1 MIELRA
7 TAKLLRSQTETVSNL
22 RGVDVLL
29 VQHLFEDTLAFVTA
43 LKAANILVRAVVG
56 IPYSAKEHVRH
67 ELENR
72 GIDTLVPD
80 MERISEVVLTH
91 VQQSTELGRKSIL
104 HEVGGY
110 CSELASNSAKFEEGC
125 LGIVEETKQGLWRY
139 SKQPTLRV
147 PVVQFADAKLKTF
160 ESEFVG
166 RAVARSVDEDLALLG
181 KSVDTADL
189 GVIGFGDIGSGVAR
203 SLRRRG
209 SHVRCFDIKP
219 MRMMDAGA
227 QGFRCVDLQRLI
239 RASDAIVGATGVG
252 CMEAEHLENL
262 RDGVLLSSASSR
274 NLEFPISAI
283 RQARVEDSKLS
294 AHVHEYR
301 LKWGKS
307 VRVSSDGFPVNFR
320 SFSLPPSFG
329 DLMFCQVL
337 MGFGRI
343 LDRSYPVGLHRLRES
358 DQEIVADAW
367 WESHRDQ
374 NPRDGSW
381 ELRI

>member
-80 MERISEVVLTH
+80 MERISE
-91 VQQSTELGRKSIL
+91 
-104 HEVGGY
+104 GY